1 MIALAL
7 SAALLAAA
15 PLAFIHGHALGVRQG
30 EAETLDALEAEAR
43 RRLVDRG
50 RA

>member
-1 MIALAL
+1 MIVLVL
-7 SAALLAAA
+7 SALLVAAA
-15 PLAFIHGHALGVRQG
+15 PLAFAHGHALGVRRG

-50 RA
+50 RP